1 MKTKELVAALSQE
14 DNNLHIMLPNG
25 DFVPAHFHIT
35 EVGRVDKNFVDC
47 GGTKRVVNYCALQVW
62 VASDVDHRLKSFKL
76 AKIIEHCCVGEEI
89 QILPTWELPVE
100 IEYQNDSI
108 SVYPLEGIELTPKGF
123 LLLTSRKYTAC
134 LAPDKCGVT
143 GCY

>member
-1 MKTKELVAALSQE
+1 MKAKELVSELSQE
-14 DNNLHIMLPNG
+14 DNDLHIMLPNG

-47 GGTKRVVNYCALQVW
+47 GGTKRTVSSCVLQVW
-62 VASDVDHRLKSFKL
+62 VANDLDHRLKSSKL
-76 AKIIEHCCVGEEI
+76 AKIIGICGDRVGDIED
-89 QILPTWELPVE
+89 LPVE
-100 IEYQNDSI
+100 IEFQNDSI

-123 LLLTSRKYTAC
+123 LLHTNRKYTTC

-143 GCY
+143 GCC